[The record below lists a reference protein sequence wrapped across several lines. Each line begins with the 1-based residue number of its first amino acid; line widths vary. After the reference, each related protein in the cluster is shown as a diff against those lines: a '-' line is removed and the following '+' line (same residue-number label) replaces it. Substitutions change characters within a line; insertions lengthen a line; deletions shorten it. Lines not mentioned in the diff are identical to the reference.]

1 MIRRI
6 AAVALALILNPAFLH
21 AQETVFT
28 VTVPTASVYKGPSN
42 VTPVIGRVT
51 SGTELNVSR
60 NLGGWVKV
68 AWPGGE
74 DGIGYV
80 RASMGR
86 LGGAEESASATNV
99 SPRPSPAAT
108 TSAPAARTSAGQQI
122 PPRGQPRVREISH
135 IFGIG
140 ASLVPMSGVGATARA
155 WHKNHLGIQVGF
167 MRDAMTSDVA
177 AGRVTSMQFE
187 RLPLVPSVYGV
198 CGELRPPDVE
208 HRESACET
216 ARVRQRLGFSRLR
229 WWRADVREH
238 AAIRRERGCWLP
250 RFAGAVCRIQGGSAE
265 RVDRRTLV
273 HQIGRD
279 ASPPVATATSHR
291 DTLPSEG
298 VGHNPTGRRNQLRPA
313 GSNWHMP

>member
-1 MIRRI
+1 MREVQMIRRI

-122 PPRGQPRVREISH
+122 PSRGQPRVREISH

-140 ASLVPMSGVGATARA
+140 AVLAPMNGIGATARA
-155 WHKNHLGIQVGF
+155 WHKNHLAMQVGF
-167 MRDAMTSDVA
+167 VRDAVTSDIA
-177 AGRVTSMQFE
+177 DGRVTTIGFE
-187 RLPLVPSVYGV
+187 PAVSYAPFDRVGDYVWIRPYVGSGVSFVRQSFSLSSPLAAPPISESGV
-198 CGELRPPDVE
+198 GFRAFGGGELTFAGMPQFGL
-208 HRESACET
+208 S
-216 ARVRQRLGFSRLR
+216 
-229 WWRADVREH
+229 ADVGYRH
-238 AAIRRERGCWLP
+238 LP
-250 RFAGAVCRIQGGSAE
+250 APFAGFKA
-265 RVDRRTLV
+265 DPLTLSL
-273 HQIGRD
+273 
-279 ASPPVATATSHR
+279 A
-291 DTLPSEG
+291 
-298 VGHNPTGRRNQLRPA
+298 GH
-313 GSNWHMP
+313 WYIK

>member
-6 AAVALALILNPAFLH
+6 AAVALALILNPAFVH
-21 AQETVFT
+21 AQDTVFT

-80 RASMGR
+80 RASTGR
-86 LGGAEESASATNV
+86 IGSAEGSASATNV
-99 SPRPSPAAT
+99 APRPSSAAAAT

-122 PPRGQPRVREISH
+122 PSRGQPRVSEISH
-135 IFGIG
+135 IFGVG
-140 ASLVPMSGVGATARA
+140 ASLVPMSGVGASARA

-187 RLPLVPSVYGV
+187 PGVEYAPFDRVSDYLWFRPYLGSALSFVHQTLSIASPLARPPVSDSGLGFRVYGG
-198 CGELRPPDVE
+198 GELTFASMPQFGV
-208 HRESACET
+208 SAD
-216 ARVRQRLGFSRLR
+216 LGYRDMP
-229 WWRADVREH
+229 A
-238 AAIRRERGCWLP
+238 P
-250 RFAGAVCRIQGGSAE
+250 FAGFKADPLSVSIA
-265 RVDRRTLV
+265 
-273 HQIGRD
+273 
-279 ASPPVATATSHR
+279 
-291 DTLPSEG
+291 
-298 VGHNPTGRRNQLRPA
+298 GH
-313 GSNWHMP
+313 WYIK